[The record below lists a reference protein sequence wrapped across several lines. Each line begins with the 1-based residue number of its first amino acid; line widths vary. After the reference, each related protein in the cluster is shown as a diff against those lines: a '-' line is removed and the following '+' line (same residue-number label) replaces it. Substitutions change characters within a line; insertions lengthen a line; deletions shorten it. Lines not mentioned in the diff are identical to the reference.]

1 MRRVI
6 LLLELELEGE
16 LRELCLTA
24 TDWGVFIR
32 IVHGMIMGLMSDKRE
47 CVT

>member
-16 LRELCLTA
+16 LRELCLQVPKPR
-24 TDWGVFIR
+24 VFI
-32 IVHGMIMGLMSDKRE
+32 LE
-47 CVT
+47 

>member
-1 MRRVI
+1 MI
-6 LLLELELEGE
+6 LLLELELELEGE

-32 IVHGMIMGLMSDKRE
+32 IVHGMIMGLMSDKRG